1 MYLLVNWVA
10 ENLSAINTRSMAALK
25 AKQEFDNAKTKLQ
38 DIRRQMKANHGTVG
52 LIKMNREV

>member
-1 MYLLVNWVA
+1 MVNWVA

-25 AKQEFDNAKTKLQ
+25 AKHEFDNAKTKLQ